1 MKNIAGQAWA
11 RPMQSIQA
19 HDTTQVH

>member
-1 MKNIAGQAWA
+1 
-11 RPMQSIQA
+11 MQSIQA